1 MTTLHSVLDQ
11 AGPQAAHIAR
21 LWWVMLA
28 VCTVVFTVV
37 MAALAAAVVRGR
49 RSHAPA
55 IETPVDSRLHVVIG
69 AAVTATIVV
78 LFGLLIASFIT
89 QRAVESLH
97 ASSAVTID
105 VTGHQW
111 WWEAQY
117 EDALPSRRVTTAN
130 EIHIPVGRPIVLKLT
145 SRDVIHSFWV
155 PSLDG
160 KRDLIPGYTTAI
172 WMQADRPGVYRG
184 QCAEFCGRQHAKM
197 AIFVTAESEDLFER
211 WLASQR
217 GAAREP
223 DTALERRG
231 QQVFLASSCA
241 LCHTVRGT
249 SAAATVGPDLTH
261 IASRGSLA
269 AGTLANTRLHLAS
282 WIEDPHVSKP
292 LNQMPPNSLA
302 GDDLQ
307 ALVAYLESLR

>member
-1 MTTLHSVLDQ
+1 
-11 AGPQAAHIAR
+11 
-21 LWWVMLA
+21 MLI
-28 VCTVVFTVV
+28 VCTVVFVLVMGALTV
-37 MAALAAAVVRGR
+37 ALVRGR
-49 RSHAPA
+49 RSRLPA
-55 IETPVDSRLHVVIG
+55 TDAAADSRLHTAVGI
-69 AAVTATIVV
+69 AVTATIVV

-105 VTGHQW
+105 IIGHQW
-111 WWEAQY
+111 WWEAHY
-117 EDALPSRRVTTAN
+117 EDAQPDRRATTAN
-130 EIHIPVGRPIVLKLT
+130 EIHIPVGQPIVLKLT

-184 QCAEFCGRQHAKM
+184 QCAEFCGRRHANM
-197 AIFVTAESEDLFER
+197 APFVTAEHEDQFDR

-217 GAAREP
+217 AASRAPSTE
-223 DTALERRG
+223 AERHG
-231 QQVFLASSCA
+231 QQVFLTSSCA
-241 LCHTVRGT
+241 LCHTIRGT
-249 SAAATVGPDLTH
+249 SASATVGPDLTH

-269 AGTLANTRLHLAS
+269 AGTLANTREHMAR
-282 WIEDPHVSKP
+282 WIEDPHVNKP

-302 GDDLQ
+302 GGDLN